1 VSLNEFSLIFLG
13 FVGLAIGFVG
23 GMVGL
28 VLGVIR
34 LPLIL
39 GTEISAS
46 VTAGT
51 NIGISMLGSITATF
65 RHFRQNN
72 IHLRIFLVM
81 AITGATGAFLGS
93 LLTKYVPEKF
103 LLLIVGIIVS
113 YEAVILF
120 RNSKK
125 NKHTDLQR
133 NNPENKKR
141 SVTREFLLGFGIGF
155 LGGLVGLVL
164 GSIRVPTMISIL
176 KMEPRVAIGT
186 NLAASSV
193 MGASGLVGHIIY
205 GEVDYLT
212 LSIMGSTAMVGAYL
226 GARYTNRF
234 STERLISLIA
244 IVLVIVAIFMFSRV
258 FLE

>member
-1 VSLNEFSLIFLG
+1 VPLNEFSLIFLG
-13 FVGLAIGFVG
+13 LVGLAIGFVG

-28 VLGVIR
+28 ILGVIR
-34 LPLIL
+34 LPFVL

-46 VTAGT
+46 TAAGT
-51 NIGISMLGSITATF
+51 NIGISMLGSIAATF
-65 RHFRQNN
+65 RHFKQNN
-72 IHLRIFLVM
+72 IHLRIFLTM
-81 AITGATGAFLGS
+81 AMTGAIGAFLGS

-103 LLLIVGIIVS
+103 LLLIVGIIVL

-120 RNSKK
+120 GNSKQ

-133 NNPENKKR
+133 KNPENKK
-141 SVTREFLLGFGIGF
+141 SVTRESLLGFGIGF

-164 GSIRVPTMISIL
+164 GSIRVPSMISIL
-176 KMEPRVAIGT
+176 KMEPRVAVGT

-212 LSIMGSTAMVGAYL
+212 MGIMGSTAMVGAYL

-234 STERLISLIA
+234 SPERLKFLIA
-244 IVLVIVAIFMFSRV
+244 IVLVIVAIFMFFRI
-258 FLE
+258 FLG